1 MSNDSDLAAAQ
12 NLLDG
17 NMDNQKMMIYM
28 TQKKSEV
35 LAAVLSFFIP
45 GLGQL
50 VTGYIGKGIIFLFS
64 TYITLFLAVLLTF
77 ILIGFLLYPVCLVLW
92 IWSIVDAYSNVKK
105 FNITLMQQLQNN

>member
-1 MSNDSDLAAAQ
+1 
-12 NLLDG
+12 
-17 NMDNQKMMIYM
+17 M

-50 VTGYIGKGIIFLFS
+50 VTGYIGKGIIFFFS
-64 TYITLFLAVLLTF
+64 TYITLFLAIVLMFVLV
-77 ILIGFLLYPVCLVLW
+77 GFLLYPIFLVLW

-105 FNITLMQQLQNN
+105 FNIALMQQLQNN